1 MGSQDTE
8 RAVTV
13 PLIFTTP
20 SKKRE
25 PVDRGTL
32 EEVILDALPSPRR
45 VVARYLSSLGNG
57 R

>member
-1 MGSQDTE
+1 M
-8 RAVTV
+8 TV